1 MEQLNNDHSDRD
13 AREAFTFRFDRL
25 HRVLGLPF
33 GVTPGTARVEVDR
46 AAGTLTAR
54 FGPWWVQTPLSNIAG
69 VQLTGGYQPWK
80 TAGPAHLSFADRGLT
95 FGTHDAAGVCIEFHE
110 PVTGIDP
117 RGVVKHPGL
126 TVTVQDPERLAAA
139 LRS

>member
-1 MEQLNNDHSDRD
+1 MDPQHDEPT
-13 AREAFTFRFDRL
+13 REVFRFRFDRL
-25 HRVLGLPF
+25 HRALGLPF
-33 GVTPGTARVEVDR
+33 GVTPGRARVEVDR
-46 AAGTLTAR
+46 DTRTLTVR
-54 FGPWWVQTPLSNIAG
+54 FGPWRVQTPLSNIAG

-117 RGVVKHPGL
+117 RGIVKHPAL
-126 TVTVQDPERLAAA
+126 TVTVEDPKRLAAA